1 MHKVAPVPQVRD
13 APGYG
18 RKQALLLAGAG
29 AAGLLGQPGRVDLV
43 AYRHADAAAAPVKTL
58 DRKGIIPAR
67 ARRGAVDIRTVR
79 ERLSTPIDPPA
90 CGAGAAA
97 GPAAAAADAAE
108 PRPRPRLRPAA
119 VLVAI
124 CAWGGSGAE
133 PTVLMTR
140 KRKGLR
146 VHAGEISFPGGKPEP
161 ADADLLDTALR
172 ETREEVNLD
181 VGRGQVVGQLDPV
194 STAGTGFSILP
205 FAAVLEGRVRG
216 GGGGPGAREG
226 LRAEAGGEVDE
237 IIEFPL
243 GPLLATMSADC
254 DPAHR
259 SSREAPVFSLGGRTV
274 WGASARILGQV
285 ARMLG
290 SGAWTGRE

>member
-1 MHKVAPVPQVRD
+1 
-13 APGYG
+13 
-18 RKQALLLAGAG
+18 
-29 AAGLLGQPGRVDLV
+29 
-43 AYRHADAAAAPVKTL
+43 
-58 DRKGIIPAR
+58 
-67 ARRGAVDIRTVR
+67 
-79 ERLSTPIDPPA
+79 
-90 CGAGAAA
+90 
-97 GPAAAAADAAE
+97 
-108 PRPRPRLRPAA
+108 
-119 VLVAI
+119 
-124 CAWGGSGAE
+124 
-133 PTVLMTR
+133 MTR
-140 KRKGLR
+140 KRAGLR

-205 FAAVLEGRVRG
+205 FAAVIEGRGRG
-216 GGGGPGAREG
+216 GGCDSGGGGDGGECSGARKG

-243 GPLLATMSADC
+243 WPLLATMSADR

-259 SSREAPVFSLGGRTV
+259 LNRETPVFSLGGRTV

-290 SGAWTGRE
+290 SAPPVPGAPPPAPRPASSNSSRSPPA

>member
-1 MHKVAPVPQVRD
+1 
-13 APGYG
+13 
-18 RKQALLLAGAG
+18 
-29 AAGLLGQPGRVDLV
+29 
-43 AYRHADAAAAPVKTL
+43 
-58 DRKGIIPAR
+58 
-67 ARRGAVDIRTVR
+67 
-79 ERLSTPIDPPA
+79 
-90 CGAGAAA
+90 
-97 GPAAAAADAAE
+97 
-108 PRPRPRLRPAA
+108 
-119 VLVAI
+119 
-124 CAWGGSGAE
+124 
-133 PTVLMTR
+133 MTR
-140 KRKGLR
+140 KRAGLR

-205 FAAVLEGRVRG
+205 FAAVIEGRGRG
-216 GGGGPGAREG
+216 GGGDSGGGDSGGGGGECSGARKG

-243 GPLLATMSADC
+243 GPLLATMSADR

-259 SSREAPVFSLGGRTV
+259 LNCETPVFSLGGRTV

-290 SGAWTGRE
+290 SAPPVPGAPPPAPRPASPHSSRSPPA